1 MTTAGCLPHAFGSVP
16 LVIFT
21 PICYFSLMNTITKK
35 GEIQRIKE
43 VLEGLRGEGTI
54 LLAYLYGSYAKG
66 SPHLRS
72 DIDIAVYLDSKD
84 EDVRIEAVDRILMS
98 CGRDIEVLFLD
109 DENESPFVIQ
119 EALKGIPLIQPDKD
133 KLYDVS
139 DRVLHESEG
148 IRFKRE
154 ASHEA

>member
-1 MTTAGCLPHAFGSVP
+1 VNTTA
-16 LVIFT
+16 
-21 PICYFSLMNTITKK
+21 KK
-35 GEIQRIKE
+35 DEIQRIKE
-43 VLEGLRGEGTI
+43 VLEGLQGEGTV

-72 DIDIAVYLDSKD
+72 DIDLAVYLNSQD
-84 EDVRIEAVDRILMS
+84 EDVRIEAIDRILMAS
-98 CGRDIEVLFLD
+98 DKDIEILFLD

-119 EALKGIPLIQPDKD
+119 EALKGIPLIEPDKD

-148 IRFKRE
+148 IRFRRKAAYE
-154 ASHEA
+154 A

>member
-1 MTTAGCLPHAFGSVP
+1 M
-16 LVIFT
+16 
-21 PICYFSLMNTITKK
+21 
-35 GEIQRIKE
+35 
-43 VLEGLRGEGTI
+43 EGLQGEGTV

-72 DIDIAVYLDSKD
+72 DIDLAVYLNSQD
-84 EDVRIEAVDRILMS
+84 EDVRIEAIDRILMAS
-98 CGRDIEVLFLD
+98 DKDIEILFLD

-119 EALKGIPLIQPDKD
+119 KALKGIPLIEPDKD

-148 IRFKRE
+148 IRFRRKAAYE
-154 ASHEA
+154 A